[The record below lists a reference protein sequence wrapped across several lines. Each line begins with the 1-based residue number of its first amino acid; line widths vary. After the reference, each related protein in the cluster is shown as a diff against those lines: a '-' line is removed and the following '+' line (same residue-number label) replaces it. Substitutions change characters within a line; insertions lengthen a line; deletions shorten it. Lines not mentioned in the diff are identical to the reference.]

1 MSLIQV
7 ARNSKG
13 KFRVLVNYVQDGCEL
28 SSAIAAN
35 DKARKLKETY
45 PTYLIV
51 LFPIEPTEPT
61 EQINHL

>member
-35 DKARKLKETY
+35 DKAKKLSVIY
-45 PTYLIV
+45 PKYVVV
-51 LFPIEPTEPT
+51 LFPVETTVTTET
-61 EQINHL
+61 INHL